1 MSTREPSTF
10 GALIRRHRV
19 AAQLTQ
25 KQLAERVNLTASA
38 IAALEHGA
46 RLPPSTATVE
56 ALADALNLSPAE
68 RTNFR
73 AAAGS
78 LSADPVAVAIADGQA
93 PRESKHLGDRQ
104 RRHMAWMPLQPTP
117 LVGRSQEVETI
128 LRMLSVDGVRLLTI
142 IGPAGVGKTRLA
154 LAAVQ
159 DLLAKFFPDGVIF
172 VDLTPIR
179 LPQDVLG
186 AIARACGVTDTSP
199 FPVGE
204 RLIASLQ
211 GRATL
216 VVLDNFEQVLPA
228 AADLADLLGQC
239 PNLALLVTSRA
250 PLHVRWEQTLRV
262 APLPVPDLSSALP
275 PLAELASIPS
285 VMLFLQRARARRASF
300 ALTDKQTPMLAA
312 LVAQLDG
319 LPLAL
324 ELAAARLDVLSL
336 STLTRRLADRM
347 QLLSV
352 GAPDVPER
360 QQSLEAAVGWSYD
373 LLSESEQRI
382 FRCLGVFVGR
392 VTLDAIAAVDN
403 EVRGETAESVEGDAR
418 DGKETGDTFQLLL
431 SLAEKSLL
439 LPMRPEGLSGLAAST
454 IAPEGQ
460 ENEPEDEPEPAFGM
474 LETVREY
481 AWERLAAPGELAAA
495 QEAHA
500 HFFLALAERADQE
513 LRGPEQR
520 AWCLRLEREQD
531 NLRAALRWLFDQD
544 DETERVAGLR
554 LAGALGWFWAM
565 FGYHA
570 EGERW
575 LRKALTRA
583 PQGLL
588 LRIRALIPLGMILAS
603 RGEIGRVQE
612 ALQEALTLAEGQDP
626 SAAAMARIPLGHAV
640 IMAGKSE
647 EGNRLIEEALRIWT
661 TRGDLWGV
669 GLTHCTLG
677 LVADMAGDAM
687 AAVAHYTDGVRELET
702 AGDAHQAAYYHGFL
716 GVNAWKLGDLHRAV
730 AHVRAGL
737 RTSIDFQDR
746 WLLSMAA
753 QATLA
758 LGWAH
763 TQAHMRARLLG
774 AADALTQTRGAAFPG
789 EPGGHEV
796 VALRERLV
804 QPGDREDLGLAA
816 AYRDGRTLSFD
827 AVATMSLRLLE
838 EAAQSLSRPELSEKA
853 GQRATHAGEQ
863 AAAHA
868 SETPLTAREV
878 EVLRLVAQGL
888 SSKLVARELSIAPG
902 TVNYHLARVFN
913 KLGVDTRAQAVAV
926 ATQRG
931 LL

>member
-1 MSTREPSTF
+1 MSTGEPTAF
-10 GALIRRHRV
+10 GALLRRYR
-19 AAQLTQ
+19 AAAHLTQ
-25 KQLAERVNLTASA
+25 KQLAERVGLSPNILSA
-38 IAALEHGA
+38 VERDA
-46 RLPPSTATVE
+46 RRPPPAPKVE
-56 ALADALNLSPAE
+56 LLADALNLSSAE
-68 RTNFR
+68 RMNFQATADSSSAVPAT
-73 AAAGS
+73 AATAG
-78 LSADPVAVAIADGQA
+78 GQA
-93 PRESKHLGDRQ
+93 TREAKHPSDTQ
-104 RRHMAWMPLQPTP
+104 RRRMAWMLQQPTP
-117 LVGRSQEVETI
+117 LVGRSQEVDTI
-128 LRMLSVDGVRLLTI
+128 LRMLSVDGIRLLTI

-154 LAAVQ
+154 LAAQ
-159 DLLAKFFPDGVIF
+159 EQLGKYFPDGVIL

-186 AIARACGVTDTSP
+186 AIARACGVTDTGP

-204 RLIASLQ
+204 RLVGSLQ
-211 GRATL
+211 GGATL
-216 VVLDNFEQVLPA
+216 LVLDNFEQVLPA
-228 AADLADLLGQC
+228 AAELADLLAQC
-239 PNLALLVTSRA
+239 PNLVLLVTSRA
-250 PLHVRWEQTLRV
+250 PLHIRWEQTLRV
-262 APLPVPDLSSALP
+262 APLPIPDLNSALP

-300 ALTDKQTPMLAA
+300 ALTDKQTPMLAE

-336 STLTRRLADRM
+336 SALTRRLTDRM

-352 GAPDVPER
+352 EAPDVPER
-360 QQSLEAAVGWSYD
+360 QQSLDAAVGWSYD
-373 LLSESEQRI
+373 LLSDSEQRI

-403 EVRGETAESVEGDAR
+403 EVRGETAASVEGDAG
-418 DGKETGDTFQLLL
+418 DGKETGGTFQLLL

-439 LPMRPEGLSGLAAST
+439 LPMRPEELSGLAAST

-481 AWERLAAPGELAAA
+481 AWERLAVPGELAAA

-500 HFFLALAERADQE
+500 HFYLALAERANQE
-513 LRGPEQR
+513 MRGPEQR
-520 AWCLRLEREQD
+520 AWCLRLEHEQD

-575 LRKALTRA
+575 LRKALARA

-588 LRIRALIPLGMILAS
+588 LRTRALIPLGMILAS
-603 RGEIGRVQE
+603 RGEIGGVRE
-612 ALQEALTLAEGQDP
+612 ALQEALTLAEGRDQ
-626 SAAAMARIPLGHAV
+626 STAAMARIPLGHAM
-640 IMAGKSE
+640 IMAGERE
-647 EGNRLIEEALRIWT
+647 EGNRLVEEALRTWST
-661 TRGDLWGV
+661 LGDLWGV

-687 AAVAHYTDGVRELET
+687 SAVAHYTDGVRELEAT
-702 AGDAHQAAYYHGFL
+702 GDAHQAAYYHSFL

-737 RTSIDFQDR
+737 RTSVAFQDR

-758 LGWAH
+758 LSWAH
-763 TQAHMRARLLG
+763 TQPQVRARLLG
-774 AADALTQTRGAAFPG
+774 AADALTQTTGAAFPG

-796 VALRERLV
+796 VALREQLV
-804 QPGDREDLGLAA
+804 QSGNREALGLSA

-838 EAAQSLSRPELSEKA
+838 VADQPLLRPELAEKA
-853 GQRATHAGEQ
+853 RQLAKNSGEPT
-863 AAAHA
+863 AAHA
-868 SETPLTAREV
+868 SENPLTAREI

-888 SSKLVARELSIAPG
+888 SSKLIAHQLSITPG
-902 TVNYHLARVFN
+902 TVNYHLATVFN

>member
-1 MSTREPSTF
+1 MSTGEPIAF
-10 GALIRRHRV
+10 GALLRRYR
-19 AAQLTQ
+19 AAAHLTQ
-25 KQLAERVNLTASA
+25 KQLAERVGLNANA
-38 IAALEHGA
+38 MVALERGT
-46 RLPPSTATVE
+46 RRSPSTATVE
-56 ALADALNLSPAE
+56 RLANVLNLSPAE
-68 RTNFR
+68 RTNFE

-78 LSADPVAVAIADGQA
+78 LSAVPARAATAGGQA
-93 PRESKHLGDRQ
+93 AREAKHPSDTQ
-104 RRHMAWMPLQPTP
+104 RRRMGWLPLQPTP

-154 LAAVQ
+154 LAAAQ
-159 DLLAKFFPDGVIF
+159 QQLDNYFPNGVIF

-199 FPVGE
+199 FPEGE
-204 RLIASLQ
+204 RLVATLQ

-228 AADLADLLGQC
+228 AVELASLLAQC

-250 PLHVRWEQTLRV
+250 PLHIRWEQTLRV

-275 PLAELASIPS
+275 PLAELAAIPS

-300 ALTDKQTPMLAA
+300 ALTDKQTPMLAE
-312 LVAQLDG
+312 LVTQLDG

-336 STLTRRLADRM
+336 STLTRHLAHRL
-347 QLLSV
+347 QLLAV
-352 GAPDVPER
+352 EAPDAPER

-373 LLSESEQRI
+373 LLSESEQRL
-382 FRCLGVFVGR
+382 FRCLGVFVR
-392 VTLDAIAAVDN
+392 HATLDAIAAVGN
-403 EVRGETAESVEGDAR
+403 AVKRQRPEGSDEDAG
-418 DGKETGDTFQLLL
+418 DVKETSSTTRELI

-439 LPMRPEGLSGLAAST
+439 LPMRPEEPRGLAAPS
-454 IAPEGQ
+454 IAPE
-460 ENEPEDEPEPAFGM
+460 EPPSTPEDELEPAFGM

-481 AWERLAAPGELAAA
+481 AWERLAASGELAAA

-500 HFFLALAERADQE
+500 HYFLGLAERADQE
-513 LRGPEQR
+513 MRGPNQR
-520 AWCLRLEREQD
+520 VWFLRLEREQD
-531 NLRAALRWLFDQD
+531 NLRAALRWLFDHD
-544 DETERVAGLR
+544 DESGRVASLR

-575 LRKALTRA
+575 LQKALARA

-588 LRIRALIPLGMILAS
+588 LRTRALIPLGMILAA

-626 SAAAMARIPLGHAV
+626 STAAMARIPLGHAV
-640 IMAGKSE
+640 HMAGERE
-647 EGNRLIEEALRIWT
+647 EGTRMLEEALRSWN
-661 TRGDLWGV
+661 RLGNLWGV
-669 GLTHCTLG
+669 GLTHCSLG
-677 LVADMAGDAM
+677 LAADMAGDAM
-687 AAVAHYTDGVRELET
+687 AAVAYYTDGVRELEA

-716 GVNAWKLGDLHRAV
+716 GVNAWKLGDLHHAV

-737 RTSIDFQDR
+737 RTSIAFQDR

-763 TQAHMRARLLG
+763 TQPHVRARLLG
-774 AADALTQTRGAAFPG
+774 AADALSQTTGAAFPG

-796 VALRERLV
+796 AALREQLV
-804 QPGDREDLGLAA
+804 QPGDQEKLGLAA
-816 AYRDGRTLSFD
+816 AYRDGRVLSFD
-827 AVATMSLRLLE
+827 AVATMSQRLLE
-838 EAAQSLSRPELSEKA
+838 EAAQSLPRPEFSEKA
-853 GQRATHAGEQ
+853 RQLAQNAGEPT
-863 AAAHA
+863 AAHA
-868 SETPLTAREV
+868 SENPLTTREI

-888 SSKLVARELSIAPG
+888 SSKLIARQLSVTPG
-902 TVNYHLARVFN
+902 TVNYHVAAVFN

>member
-1 MSTREPSTF
+1 
-10 GALIRRHRV
+10 
-19 AAQLTQ
+19 
-25 KQLAERVNLTASA
+25 
-38 IAALEHGA
+38 
-46 RLPPSTATVE
+46 
-56 ALADALNLSPAE
+56 
-68 RTNFR
+68 
-73 AAAGS
+73 
-78 LSADPVAVAIADGQA
+78 
-93 PRESKHLGDRQ
+93 
-104 RRHMAWMPLQPTP
+104 MAWMPLQPTP
-117 LVGRSQEVETI
+117 LVARSQEVETI

-142 IGPAGVGKTRLA
+142 VGPAGVGKTRVA
-154 LAAVQ
+154 LAAAQ
-159 DLLAKFFPDGVIF
+159 EQLGKYFPNGVIF

-186 AIARACGVTDTSP
+186 AIARACGVTDTGP

-204 RLIASLQ
+204 RLVASLQ

-228 AADLADLLGQC
+228 AVELADLLAQC

-262 APLPVPDLSSALP
+262 SPLPVPDLSSALP

-285 VMLFLQRARARRASF
+285 VALFLQRARARRASF
-300 ALTDKQTPMLAA
+300 AVTDKQTPMLAE

-336 STLTRRLADRM
+336 STLTRRLADRL
-347 QLLSV
+347 QLLAV
-352 GAPDVPER
+352 EAPDLPER

-373 LLSESEQRI
+373 LLPEPEQQL

-392 VTLDAIAAVDN
+392 VTLDSIAAVGN
-403 EVRGETAESVEGDAR
+403 EVDRKKAEGGDEDAG
-418 DGKETGDTFQLLL
+418 DVKETGGTMRRLI

-439 LPMRPEGLSGLAAST
+439 LPMRPEEPSGLAAPT
-454 IAPEGQ
+454 TAPE
-460 ENEPEDEPEPAFGM
+460 EPPNKPEDELEPAFGM

-481 AWERLAAPGELAAA
+481 AWEKLAASGELATA
-495 QEAHA
+495 QEAHV

-513 LRGPEQR
+513 LRGPDQR
-520 AWCLRLEREQD
+520 AWFLRLEREQD
-531 NLRAALRWLFDQD
+531 NLRAALRWLFDHD
-544 DETERVAGLR
+544 GETERVASLR

-570 EGERW
+570 EGVRW
-575 LRKALTRA
+575 LQEALARA

-588 LRIRALIPLGMILAS
+588 LRTRALIPLGMILAA

-626 SAAAMARIPLGHAV
+626 STAAMARIPLGHAV
-640 IMAGKSE
+640 HMAGEPE
-647 EGNRLIEEALRIWT
+647 EGNRLIEEALRSWT
-661 TRGDLWGV
+661 TLGDLWGV

-687 AAVAHYTDGVRELET
+687 AAVAHYTDGVRELEA

-716 GVNAWKLGDLHRAV
+716 GVNAWKLGDLHHAV

-737 RTSIDFQDR
+737 RTSIAFQDR

-763 TQAHMRARLLG
+763 TQPQVRARLLG
-774 AADALTQTRGAAFPG
+774 AVDALTQTTGAAFPG

-796 VALRERLV
+796 AVLRERLA
-804 QPGDREDLGLAA
+804 QAGNQKERGLAA
-816 AYRDGRTLSFD
+816 AYHDGRALSFD
-827 AVATMSLRLLE
+827 AVAAMALRLLE
-838 EAAQSLSRPELSEKA
+838 GAAQSLPSPEHPR
-853 GQRATHAGEQ
+853 RARQMAKNAGEADVPQ
-863 AAAHA
+863 A
-868 SETPLTAREV
+868 SENPLTAREV

-888 SSKLVARELSIAPG
+888 SSKLIARQLSIARG
-902 TVNYHLARVFN
+902 TVNYHLATVFN